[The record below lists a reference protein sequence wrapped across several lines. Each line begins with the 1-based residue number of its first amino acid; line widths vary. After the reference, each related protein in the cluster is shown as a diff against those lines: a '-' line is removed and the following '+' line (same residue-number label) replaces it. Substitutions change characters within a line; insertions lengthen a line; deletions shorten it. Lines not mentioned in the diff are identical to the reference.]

1 MDAME
6 GSMSPASEQGAHSL
20 ELTPKSKLRAMMTAI
35 DDDSGSDASIHGASS
50 RNDNSSLEDLSFRT
64 LAPRGKMA
72 ARLKKLNAPNQLP
85 SEDDKTGQ
93 SSAYARLKKKLEAPS
108 PKPPVVERSDTSP
121 ERGPS
126 TDEDD
131 VLPAVARRKRRAS
144 QKDSGG
150 SPPLAASL
158 EEPLQL
164 SPGLFLTPP
173 RLQRS
178 RTHSPLL
185 NTSYRNR
192 SESDSPAND
201 AQPNLQ
207 LLALVARKK
216 EERLAKAEKEAAM
229 KAERLAESR
238 RQQSDRSRNRV
249 DSLGSSE
256 DESDI
261 AGGRKLTQQARP
273 TRKASKRALEET
285 NRETQ
290 RMNRNMQLAHQARTK
305 KKITKESL
313 FARFNFRNGNSAQH
327 GDAPANS
334 SSAAASSNPASDAEA
349 RHGTET
355 PPTSP
360 IKPGDD
366 FGKSAEQGQGLA
378 MSAELQIEE
387 PPVHSEE
394 ELPDMQ
400 TIIAQ
405 SQQPRG
411 NVIPQGDEV
420 DCGHRLLDRAQTPIK
435 EKVAT
440 KNLVNVRLPNPMARL
455 NPGEESDSDLEILP
469 VDKTKRKLDVFDRI
483 PASKVSEG
491 RSLQTLRALA
501 QLSSSNNHTGGA
513 KSNTSLTEMQ
523 NTLQRRARQ
532 QAARERAE
540 KIQDLKDRGILVQT
554 AEERQK
560 DQAEVEDLL
569 ERARREAVELQRHE
583 KDAAKQRA
591 KADGETPVDAS
602 SDEDEDYQDRD
613 ADESEVDLSGS
624 EDDAE
629 NRHEADNGVDKEQEY
644 DQKSEKGDSDS
655 IPGSLIENEASEA
668 SNDESEEDEEEEGE
682 AFHPDNE
689 MLVTRD
695 EKARRIRVR
704 RGKNN
709 VIDDDDDDEEIQ
721 EFHSEKINS
730 ARVDQRPLLDL
741 GLPQF
746 AGAPMGMTQAF
757 AATMADSQTQASDLG
772 RMADQEEDSLAFLG
786 APPEP
791 EYPVFNLDDSLPLVM
806 DSQEASISNS
816 KSQTEITLDFSQS
829 RLQDTNTYDI
839 TAETPATQMS
849 EIPDPTQDVGFALT
863 SPVAGRYDSIPPSSV
878 DTLILPQANKP
889 DSPIVKKKGRLV
901 RKGAGAT
908 DAELDFPAGVGK
920 DEVGT
925 VIPANAFDVLKKGPK
940 KPHKAAA
947 TFDKKKSNAHEMV
960 EEQAQESE
968 DEYAGLGGASDD
980 ESGAEEDEEV
990 RKMIE
995 QGEVDVDERQLA
1007 AFYANK
1013 ERASDE
1019 KAVEKLFKDINNGM
1033 LRRKRGAEFD
1043 LSDSEDDIE
1052 ARRSRKRREFAKM
1065 RKALLENENVGKIA
1079 EDPKK
1084 LAFLRAIEDRD
1095 DDEDLDFLDQP
1106 EAASQPAV
1114 GGESQE
1120 TADSQAQARPEPL
1133 VLGKRKRPLT
1143 ESVPDAANRPP
1154 PSARRTFTESKPQ
1167 SLAEIRASVSFLTE
1181 EPDVVTI
1188 APLSSSP
1195 AASDNE
1201 NENDENINIP
1211 SSTIRRTD
1219 KNPFSSHRQRTNSN
1233 AAVIDRLSLKRTSTA
1248 STSTATSKLFFHA
1261 PTADSSNF
1269 RVPSLLRRATT
1280 SSSSSFL
1287 SNVNSKTDQHGI
1299 STFAGTERAAG
1310 GGEKGDFVR
1319 KGGTKR
1325 SSVNWNTGDGAAT
1338 NPQPS
1343 PLHNPKA
1350 FLLSSCACTPA
1361 SSTHLQDQANII
1373 PATTV
1378 RLHTPLLLQ
1387 RRRTCST
1394 PHIHRGAATRTILI
1408 PDPTAATSAPP
1419 KAPHRRVGQE

>member
-1 MDAME
+1 ME
-6 GSMSPASEQGAHSL
+6 GSMSPASEQDDHSL

-35 DDDSGSDASIHGASS
+35 DDDSGSDAFIHGDSA
-50 RNDNSSLEDLSFRT
+50 RNDNSSLEDVSFRT
-64 LAPRGKMA
+64 LAPRGKVA
-72 ARLKKLNAPNQLP
+72 ARLKKQNPPNQLTA
-85 SEDDKTGQ
+85 EDDKTGQ
-93 SSAYARLKKKLEAPS
+93 GGAYARLKKKLDAPS
-108 PKPPVVERSDTSP
+108 PKPPVVERSDTSR
-121 ERGPS
+121 ERGPG

-150 SPPLAASL
+150 SPPPAASF
-158 EEPLQL
+158 EEPLRS
-164 SPGLFLTPP
+164 SPGLLLTP
-173 RLQRS
+173 RRHQRP

-185 NTSYRNR
+185 NTSYRDG
-192 SESDSPAND
+192 SESDSAAKD

-216 EERLAKAEKEAAM
+216 EERLAKAEKEAAK

-238 RQQSDRSRNRV
+238 RQPSDRPRNRV

-256 DESDI
+256 DDSDI

-273 TRKASKRALEET
+273 TRRASKKALEEM

-290 RMNRNMQLAHQARTK
+290 RMSRNMQLAHQARTK
-305 KKITKESL
+305 RKITKESL
-313 FARFNFRNGNSAQH
+313 FARFNFRNGNLAQH

-360 IKPGDD
+360 VKPGDD
-366 FGKSAEQGQGLA
+366 FGKSAGQGQGLA
-378 MSAELQIEE
+378 MSAELLIEE

-411 NVIPQGDEV
+411 NVVSQAKEV
-420 DCGHRLLDRAQTPIK
+420 DCDHRRLDRAQTPVK
-435 EKVAT
+435 ETVAM
-440 KNLVNVRLPNPMARL
+440 KKPVNVRLPNPMARL
-455 NPGEESDSDLEILP
+455 NPVEESDSDLEILP
-469 VDKTKRKLDVFDRI
+469 IDKTKRKLDVFDRK
-483 PASKVSEG
+483 PAGKVSEG
-491 RSLQTLRALA
+491 RSLQMLRALA
-501 QLSSSNNHTGGA
+501 HLSSSDKHTGGV
-513 KSNTSLTEMQ
+513 KSNMSLTEMQ
-523 NTLQRRARQ
+523 NILQRRARQ

-540 KIQDLKDRGILVQT
+540 KIQDLKDRGVIVQT

-583 KDAAKQRA
+583 KDAAKKQA
-591 KADGETPVDAS
+591 KANGETPVDAS

-644 DQKSEKGDSDS
+644 DQKSEEGDSNS
-655 IPGSLIENEASEA
+655 IPGSLIDNKASEA
-668 SNDESEEDEEEEGE
+668 SNDESEEEEEKGE
-682 AFHPDNE
+682 AFHHDNE
-689 MLVTRD
+689 ILVTGD

-709 VIDDDDDDEEIQ
+709 VIDDDEDEEIQ
-721 EFHSEKINS
+721 EVHSEKINS
-730 ARVDQRPLLDL
+730 TRVDQRPLLDL
-741 GLPQF
+741 GLPQV

-791 EYPVFNLDDSLPLVM
+791 EFPVFNLDDSLPLVM
-806 DSQEASISNS
+806 DSQEASVSNS
-816 KSQTEITLDFSQS
+816 NFQTEITLDFTQS
-829 RLQDTNTYDI
+829 CLQDTNTYDI

-889 DSPIVKKKGRLV
+889 DSPIVKKKGRLI

-908 DAELDFPAGVGK
+908 DAKLDFPADVGN
-920 DEVGT
+920 DEIGT
-925 VIPANAFDVLKKGPK
+925 VVSANAFDVLKKGPK

-968 DEYAGLGGASDD
+968 DEYAGLGGASDE

-1013 ERASDE
+1013 ERVSDE

-1065 RKALLENENVGKIA
+1065 RRALLENENVGKIA

-1095 DDEDLDFLDQP
+1095 DDEDLGFLDQP
-1106 EAASQPAV
+1106 EAASQPAI

-1167 SLAEIRASVSFLTE
+1167 SLAEIRASVSFLIE
-1181 EPDVVTI
+1181 EPNAVTI
-1188 APLSSSP
+1188 APPSSSP
-1195 AASDNE
+1195 VASDNE
-1201 NENDENINIP
+1201 NENDENVYVP

-1219 KNPFSSHRQRTNSN
+1219 KDPFSSHRQRTNSN

-1248 STSTATSKLFFHA
+1248 STSTATSNLFFHA

-1325 SSVNWNTGDGAAT
+1325 SSVNWVSKERRGVPEEGAVAR
-1338 NPQPS
+1338 
-1343 PLHNPKA
+1343 KMIRRA
-1350 FLLSSCACTPA
+1350 GSSLAGLGPG
-1361 SSTHLQDQANII
+1361 NF
-1373 PATTV
+1373 
-1378 RLHTPLLLQ
+1378 
-1387 RRRTCST
+1387 
-1394 PHIHRGAATRTILI
+1394 
-1408 PDPTAATSAPP
+1408 
-1419 KAPHRRVGQE
+1419 E